1 MSDWRDRAAWPLFLG
16 LAVAIVV
23 ADQLTKAWLTA
34 FLAPGASVAVL
45 DDWLRLVFS
54 QNRGGLFGFLQGQ
67 VLAFAA
73 LSTVVIGLIVA
84 YHARSGRDPWLSLAL
99 GFLLGGAIGN
109 LIDRLRYG
117 FVIDFVDMGIGGWR
131 FYTYNVADSAIT
143 VSILLLIGIA
153 LLPGLTAQA
162 GEG

>member
-1 MSDWRDRAAWPLFLG
+1 MSDAPGRAVWPLFLG
-16 LAVAIVV
+16 LAAAIVV
-23 ADQLTKAWLTA
+23 ADQLTKAWLTG

-117 FVIDFVDMGIGGWR
+117 YVVDFVDAGVGDIRW
-131 FYTYNVADSAIT
+131 YTFNVADAAIST
-143 VSILLLIGIA
+143 AIVLLILLA
-153 LLPGLTAQA
+153 LRPSLRRQA
-162 GEG
+162 G